1 MSNPVDELRA
11 EALQKI
17 GRNMV
22 KFQRFERLLKEILAK
37 SHLEGAPADLLKIFS
52 QREES
57 VSKLTLGILVGEF
70 VRSVHSTDS
79 QFDSEAIK
87 PPENWDGSW
96 VAVGSRVIL
105 KEADLAELKNALSQ
119 VVADRN
125 ELVHQRLATV
135 DLNSIEACQDLIEE
149 LDKQYERLEPHFQSA
164 IRTFRSMTELRSAL
178 ASIDF
183 GDEHMPQ
190 RDAGGPGGGRKEE

>member
-17 GRNMV
+17 GRNV
-22 KFQRFERLLKEILAK
+22 VNFQRFERLLKEILAK
-37 SHLEGAPADLLKIFS
+37 SHLQGDPADPLKIFS

-79 QFDSEAIK
+79 QFDSEAIN
-87 PPENWDGSW
+87 PPKNYEGSW
-96 VAVGSRVIL
+96 FAVGSRVIL
-105 KEADLAELKNALSQ
+105 EEADLAELKMALRQ
-119 VVADRN
+119 VVDDRN

-149 LDKQYERLEPHFQSA
+149 LDEQYERLKPHFQST
-164 IRTFRSMTELRSAL
+164 IRTFRSMTEMRSAL

-183 GDEHMPQ
+183 DDEHMSQ
-190 RDAGGPGGGRKEE
+190 RDDGGPRGGRTEE